1 MTRKLVVVLTHAAD
15 TDRSTIAFTV
25 ANASLSAGMDV
36 MVFLASDGVDLV
48 REHAADMA
56 SVKPFLALDE
66 LISKFAAGGGVIAA
80 CGSCCVFRGLNN
92 GDGRKEIQVA
102 GVSMLTDWLAGGAA
116 TISF

>member
-1 MTRKLVVVLTHAAD
+1 MKRKLVVVLTYGAN
-15 TDRSTIAFTV
+15 TDRSTIALTV

-56 SVKPFLALDE
+56 SVKPFLGLDE
-66 LISKFAAGGGVIAA
+66 LLTKFAAGGGVIAA
-80 CGSCCVFRGLNN
+80 CGSCCTFRGLQS
-92 GDGRKEIQVA
+92 GDGRKEIEVA
-102 GVSMLTDWLAGGAA
+102 GVSVLTDWLVAGAT